1 MFSYVK
7 WSEKSISGIFKSIE
21 RRLMGQIGIFE
32 DWERNFSEFDD
43 EKSPFS
49 PGRTTYD
56 LFDTGSEFPRQF

>member
-7 WSEKSISGIFKSIE
+7 WSEKFLSGIFKSLE
-21 RRLMGQIGIFE
+21 RHLMAQIGIFE

-49 PGRTTYD
+49 PGRTD
-56 LFDTGSEFPRQF
+56 L